1 MPRPVSLRGGEG
13 SEGIQPMENRLIELD
28 GKMAQVAERMASY
41 PASLSHIPVDFLA
54 KLDLSWIYHDH
65 ALEGVVLSY
74 SELKAAIDSR
84 IISDVT
90 LIPMYEEIK
99 RQKDAIDWIRE
110 QAKAQKKRGNI
121 NLDTIKKLHDFLS
134 PELAGKP
141 LAFRK
146 ENPIHRLYYHDISTP
161 DKIQAQIKKLIEWME
176 SDEALSMHLVRRA
189 AVAHYRLLAIYPW
202 TKNSGRVARLL
213 MNSMLVREGYLPC
226 VIHAIDRQ
234 RYYEVMRSES
244 SGIIP
249 LVIESLENG
258 ADTALKFLDE
268 VDAARRQKRAS

>member
-1 MPRPVSLRGGEG
+1 
-13 SEGIQPMENRLIELD
+13 MENRLIELD
-28 GKMAQVAERMASY
+28 GKMAQVAERMGGY
-41 PASLSHIPVDFLA
+41 PASLANIPADFFA

-90 LIPMYEEIK
+90 LIPMYVEIK

-110 QAKAQKKRGNI
+110 AVAASKTAKKRPAI
-121 NLDTIKKLHDFLS
+121 TLDTIKKLHDFLS
-134 PELAGKP
+134 PELAGKA
-141 LAFRK
+141 LAYRK
-146 ENPIHRLYYHDISTP
+146 ENPIHRLYYHDIAQP
-161 DKIQAQIKKLIEWME
+161 DKIQGLVKKLVEWVE
-176 SDEALSMHLVRRA
+176 SDEAQSMHLVRRA

-213 MNSMLVREGYLPC
+213 MNYMLVREGYLPC
-226 VIHAIDRQ
+226 VVHAIDRQ

-249 LVIESLENG
+249 LVVESLENG

-268 VDAARRQKRAS
+268 VDIARRQKRAS